1 MPNLLKALVPMPD
14 YAGRVTETVFTAA
27 NPPSSSLSPSVASAG
42 IATSI
47 EPTTTLSST
56 SYLTRTRVVE
66 ADDAAVPLP
75 AQTNAAQGGYY
86 YYAVDNGTTIWL
98 GTKTPAF
105 GATVATNT
113 VVVTVHPQPE
123 YTGVPVADTT
133 IQSSETLEDEAST
146 SMTTLHST
154 SFHTRYLT
162 MELTHGP
169 TPTSRSSVRLPPYL
183 ASYGWNTTLSIAQG
197 TGGFL
202 PVSASSDMFP
212 AISPTWPASGIAAS
226 TPSYTIKRHH
236 PRQVGAV
243 VSVTMNGVV
252 VSWTNSYDGVPATLA
267 PVSSSQASPSSVAVT
282 TLESDSTP
290 DYSWVSSPV
299 SSTSVAAPRSQPS
312 TPSSAI
318 EPLSTQ
324 QSAGSTSSAY
334 SIVQA
339 TPSFSNATGTGS
351 TSPSAATSFCGSD
364 TGLFTIT
371 VSHLKAETLSPV
383 DHLQFDDLPH
393 FSTES
398 PLSSIPPIFN
408 PYRKLFFNS
417 GYGYVPPPSDP
428 FPPISPPQ
436 LAVYNYHNDSVSQ
449 TSVDDGLVLHGE
461 IGAGPRVNESAY
473 WIDAYSTWIGCANG
487 GPGECTINF
496 IGYDRFNN
504 QVAHQTV
511 LQAACPGLV
520 NCKLAQV
527 SFADE
532 FRELAGLQILAYV
545 DETPV
550 TFYMDDLSVGWSNNS
565 CAARLERSSHE

>member
-1 MPNLLKALVPMPD
+1 MTLCHSVFLVMSDPWKSILLYRGDRGSEIAVSTLALSLSQN
-14 YAGRVTETVFTAA
+14 VTETVFTAA
-27 NPPSSSLSPSVASAG
+27 NPPSPSLLTSVASAG

-105 GATVATNT
+105 GATLATNT
-113 VVVTVHPQPE
+113 VIVTVHPQPE
-123 YTGVPVADTT
+123 YTGVLVADTT
-133 IQSSETLEDEAST
+133 IQSSETLEDETST

-162 MELTHGP
+162 MELTLGP
-169 TPTSRSSVRLPPYL
+169 TPTSRSSRRSDL
-183 ASYGWNTTLSIAQG
+183 ACLWYSSLDS
-197 TGGFL
+197 FL
-202 PVSASSDMFP
+202 CHE
-212 AISPTWPASGIAAS
+212 T
-226 TPSYTIKRHH
+226 TPSKASRG
-236 PRQVGAV
+236 R
-243 VSVTMNGVV
+243 
-252 VSWTNSYDGVPATLA
+252 ATLA
-267 PVSSSQASPSSVAVT
+267 PVSSSQSSPSSVAVT
-282 TLESDSTP
+282 TLESSSSP
-290 DYSWVSSPV
+290 DYFWVSSPV
-299 SSTSVAAPRSQPS
+299 SSTSVPRTASVSLSIAASGSQLSTLRS
-312 TPSSAI
+312 AV

-324 QSAGSTSSAY
+324 KSAGSTSSAY

-339 TPSFSNATGTGS
+339 TPSFSDATGTGS
-351 TSPSAATSFCGSD
+351 TSPSTATSFCGSD

-371 VSHLKAETLSPV
+371 VSHLKPEALSPV

-496 IGYDRFNN
+496 IGYDRFHN
-504 QVAHQTV
+504 QIANQTV

-520 NCKLAQV
+520 NCQLAQV
-527 SFADE
+527 SFTDE

-565 CAARLERSSHE
+565 CAAGLERSSHE

>member
-1 MPNLLKALVPMPD
+1 ML
-14 YAGRVTETVFTAA
+14 
-27 NPPSSSLSPSVASAG
+27 
-42 IATSI
+42 
-47 EPTTTLSST
+47 
-56 SYLTRTRVVE
+56 
-66 ADDAAVPLP
+66 
-75 AQTNAAQGGYY
+75 
-86 YYAVDNGTTIWL
+86 
-98 GTKTPAF
+98 
-105 GATVATNT
+105 
-113 VVVTVHPQPE
+113 
-123 YTGVPVADTT
+123 
-133 IQSSETLEDEAST
+133 
-146 SMTTLHST
+146 T
-154 SFHTRYLT
+154 SF
-162 MELTHGP
+162 
-169 TPTSRSSVRLPPYL
+169 
-183 ASYGWNTTLSIAQG
+183 
-197 TGGFL
+197 
-202 PVSASSDMFP
+202 
-212 AISPTWPASGIAAS
+212 S
-226 TPSYTIKRHH
+226 T
-236 PRQVGAV
+236 A
-243 VSVTMNGVV
+243 
-252 VSWTNSYDGVPATLA
+252 
-267 PVSSSQASPSSVAVT
+267 
-282 TLESDSTP
+282 LESDSTP

-318 EPLSTQ
+318 APLSAQ

-371 VSHLKAETLSPV
+371 VRHLKPETLSPV

-496 IGYDRFNN
+496 IGYDQLNN
-504 QVAHQTV
+504 QIANQTV

-527 SFADE
+527 SFTDE